1 MRSLRNPAAPA
12 EGVACQFA
20 PARVAASMAAV
31 STAAATHPAPA
42 VGPPAGAGGIVAR
55 VVLSP
60 GRFCLAIL
68 VITTL
73 GLWLDSQGGMP
84 AQHLLSLA
92 TWGFLLTALRYATS
106 MERSQTAVVVA
117 VATAAELMGSVW
129 WGVYEYRLG
138 NLPLFVP
145 AGHGLVYLTGLRLS
159 QSAWATRHRDA
170 FVRAAIAGV
179 LGWAALG
186 LFVLERRDVAG
197 AVGAVVLAVFLLRG
211 RAPQVYAGVFFF
223 VAYLEI
229 YGTAVGTWTW
239 AEHIPALG
247 IPDGNPPSGAAS
259 GYVLFDIAA
268 LAFAPSLLAL
278 AVRVRQASGW
288 RWRRQAAAW
297 SSSTTPASVTSAGH
311 SGAGAPASSG
321 GAVTTAFQR
330 DALTAQ
336 PISAKSS
343 STSCSRSGGPTSR

>member
-1 MRSLRNPAAPA
+1 MRR
-12 EGVACQFA
+12 
-20 PARVAASMAAV
+20 V
-31 STAAATHPAPA
+31 STAAATH
-42 VGPPAGAGGIVAR
+42 GPPVAAPPAADGPVAR
-55 VVLSP
+55 IVRSP
-60 GRFCLAIL
+60 ARFCVAVLA
-68 VITTL
+68 ITTL
-73 GLWLDSQGGMP
+73 GLWLDSQGGLT
-84 AQHLLSLA
+84 AQHLLSAA
-92 TWGFLLTALRYATS
+92 TWGFLFVAVRYATS
-106 MERSQTAVVVA
+106 TERAQTAVVVI

-129 WGVYEYRLG
+129 WGVYEYRLD

-159 QSAWATRHRDA
+159 QTAWAARHRDA
-170 FVRAAIAGV
+170 FVRLAIGGV

-197 AVGAVVLAVFLLRG
+197 AVGAAVLTVFLIRG

-229 YGTAVGTWTW
+229 YGTAIGTWTW
-239 AEHIPALG
+239 AEHIPVLG

-268 LAFAPSLLAL
+268 LAFAPGLLAL
-278 AVRVRQASGW
+278 AVRARQASGW
-288 RWRRQAAAW
+288 RWRRQAVAW
-297 SSSTTPASVTSAGH
+297 SSSRTPASVSSDGQ
-311 SGAGAPASSG
+311 SGAAAPASSA

-330 DALTAQ
+330 EALTSQ

>member
-1 MRSLRNPAAPA
+1 
-12 EGVACQFA
+12 
-20 PARVAASMAAV
+20 V
-31 STAAATHPAPA
+31 STAAVTHPAPA
-42 VGPPAGAGGIVAR
+42 AGPSASDGPVAR
-55 VVLSP
+55 IVLSP
-60 GRFCLAIL
+60 ARFCLAVL

-73 GLWLDSQGGMP
+73 GLWLDSVGGVS
-84 AQHLLSLA
+84 AQHLLSVC
-92 TWGFLLTALRYATS
+92 TWGFLLIAARYATS
-106 MERSQTAVVVA
+106 MERSQTAVVVI

-129 WGVYEYRLG
+129 WGVYEYRLD

-159 QSAWATRHRDA
+159 QTAWAARHREA
-170 FVRAAIAGV
+170 FVRLAMAGV

-197 AVGAVVLAVFLLRG
+197 AVGAVVLTVFLIRG

-229 YGTAVGTWTW
+229 YGTAIGTWTW
-239 AEHIPALG
+239 AEHIPVLG
-247 IPDGNPPSGAAS
+247 VPDGNPPSGAAS

-278 AVRVRQASGW
+278 AVRVRQASAW
-288 RWRRQAAAW
+288 RWRRQAEAW
-297 SSSTTPASVTSAGH
+297 SSSTTPASVSSEGH

-321 GAVTTAFQR
+321 GAVMTALQR
-330 DALTAQ
+330 DALTSQ

-343 STSCSRSGGPTSR
+343 STSCSRSGGPTSM